1 MIDPRFYEFIS
12 KLWKGGTYAYYW
24 TPDTDSGKLS
34 QWFEVDK
41 LLVVPAVWSKVNCYF
56 SVHPLKVRK
65 DKFSRGLIKDVQ
77 AVNCLYAEFD
87 IDDITRKDFVLNSIQ
102 TMDTP
107 PSVIVFSGGGYHCYW
122 LLENTYLVA
131 SDEDLEHIKTVQY
144 AWNEYVSGSDIAV
157 KDLARVLR
165 VPGTFNRKP
174 EYNPYFPE
182 VTFVHYDIEHTYAL
196 ETLEIQ
202 VDPQIQKFV
211 ARSKQLPVNTTV
223 VNITIDDVELITR
236 MRQNPDYDALW
247 RGEMSKYNDDHSV
260 ADMALCSELA
270 FWFGRDENRI
280 DSAFRQSGLMRDKW
294 NRDDY
299 RQRTLSMAISGC
311 KNTYTPHTD
320 TSGADDLV
328 GVASSVSF
336 GNQSEKINPTST
348 KQINSKPVNQHQ
360 TNQSKQPTS
369 TQTSQPK
376 PQKSSTNLYF
386 GFPTVEDA
394 LLGLEANDA
403 GNAECVVMLYG
414 SQFLYCAAYGFLH
427 FNGKHW
433 QQDGASEKLIQ
444 STVEVLRRRQG
455 LASAHGNDLIMRA
468 AKPTA
473 TVVRAAMYFIQTMLV
488 VSINEF
494 DNEPDMLN
502 CNNGVVDLKTGFL
515 YPHDS
520 NQKFTYCVPINY
532 KSNAD
537 YVDWVNFL
545 SSSTTEID
553 YVQKAVGYSLTGR
566 TQEECLFY
574 IWGPTRSGK
583 GTFTEAILEMLGKP
597 LALQADFKTFTAD
610 RVGDTQNFDL
620 APLKPSRF
628 VAASESDKYEKLNE
642 AKIKSITG
650 GDSIRC
656 AFKHKDHFEFRPQF
670 KIWLMSN
677 HPIKGDV
684 DDEAFW
690 GRLRIIEFPN
700 SRIGQEDKTLKQRMK
715 STENLE
721 GILAWAVQGAIE
733 WYRLDQGLKTPD
745 SIMQNVLSRR
755 SELDHVTQWMDSC
768 CASDPVGWVT
778 NSALYYSYTEWCRSN
793 GISHY
798 KSLDSLCLSLAK
810 RGYKTS
816 IQRRVKA
823 GGRPRGVEGIRIL

>member
-1 MIDPRFYEFIS
+1 MIDPRFYELVS
-12 KLWKGGTYAYYW
+12 YLWRGGSYAYYW

-34 QWFEVDK
+34 QWFDVDNVS
-41 LLVVPAVWSKVNCYF
+41 VVPVVWSKVNCYF
-56 SVHPLKVRK
+56 SVHPLKMRK
-65 DKFSRGLIKDVQ
+65 DKFSRGLIRDVQ

-87 IDDITRKDFVLNSIQ
+87 IDDITRKDFVLQSIQ

-122 LLENTYLVA
+122 LLDSTFVVNT
-131 SDEDLEHIKTVQY
+131 DEDLEHIKTVQY
-144 AWNEYVSGSDIAV
+144 AWNDYVSGSDIAV

-165 VPGTFNRKP
+165 IPGTHNRKP
-174 EYNPYFPE
+174 EYHPYYPE
-182 VTFVHYDIEHTYAL
+182 VQFVQCDLECTYAL

-202 VDPQIQKFV
+202 VDPQIQKF
-211 ARSKQLPVNTTV
+211 AAKAKQTISNPSV
-223 VNITIDDVELITR
+223 VHIDVDDIELITR

-247 RGEMSKYNDDHSV
+247 RGEMSKYNDDHSS

-270 FWFGRDENRI
+270 YWFGRDASRI

-299 RQRTLSMAISGC
+299 RERTLDRAITGC
-311 KNTYTPHTD
+311 KNTYTPGAD
-320 TSGADDLV
+320 RGGADDLV
-328 GVASSVSF
+328 GVASKVTFASVNGTAAS
-336 GNQSEKINPTST
+336 NQST
-348 KQINSKPVNQHQ
+348 VQ
-360 TNQSKQPTS
+360 TNSRPANQQQKSAPNPAPQPTS
-369 TQTSQPK
+369 QQ
-376 PQKSSTNLYF
+376 SSTNLYF

-403 GNAECVVMLYG
+403 GNGECVVMLYG
-414 SQFLYCAAYGFLH
+414 SQFLYCAAYGFLY
-427 FNGKHW
+427 FNGKFW
-433 QQDGASEKLIQ
+433 EQSGASEKLIQ

-455 LASAHGNDLIMRA
+455 LAKANKNESIERA
-468 AKPTA
+468 AKPSAA
-473 TVVRAAMYFIQTMLV
+473 TVRAAMYFIQTLLV
-488 VSINEF
+488 VDISQF
-494 DNEPDMLN
+494 DNEPDKLN

-520 NQKFTYCVPINY
+520 SQKFTYCVPIDY

-537 YVDWVNFL
+537 YVDWLNFL
-545 SSSTTEID
+545 NSSTTEID

-574 IWGPTRSGK
+574 VWGPSRSGK

-597 LALQADFKTFTAD
+597 LAIQADFKTFTAD

-628 VAASESDKYEKLNE
+628 VVASESDRYEKINE

-670 KIWLMSN
+670 KIWLISN

-700 SRIGQEDKTLKQRMK
+700 SRLGQEDKTLKERMK
-715 STENLE
+715 SKESLQ
-721 GILAWAVQGAIE
+721 GILTWAVQGAIE
-733 WYRLDQGLKTPD
+733 WYRLSEGLKTPD
-745 SIMQNVLSRR
+745 SIRKNVMNRR
-755 SELDHVTQWMDSC
+755 IELDHITQWIDSC
-768 CASDPVGWVT
+768 CAVDATAWHT
-778 NSALYYSYTEWCRSN
+778 NSSVYYSYTEWCRSN
-793 GISHY
+793 GINHP
-798 KSLDSLCLSLAK
+798 KSLDVLCQSLAK

-816 IQRRVKA
+816 IQRRTA
-823 GGRPRGVEGIRIL
+823 NGARPRGVEGLKIL